1 MTTNEAPL
9 QSENALLESREQQT
23 LGAYIQT
30 YLQRVRAGA
39 LGPLPI
45 IIGIVAV
52 AIFFQ
57 SRNAAYLSPNNI
69 VNLIMQMSGIALIAF
84 GVVFVLLLG
93 EIDLS
98 VAYVS
103 GVAGVIAT
111 ILMRPPHNLEWYIT
125 VPIALVAALGIGTL
139 QGFLITIF
147 QLPSFIV
154 TLAGLLAWNG
164 AILLLV
170 GAGGTVGI
178 PASPFREIS
187 NVYLPPELGLAF
199 VVVLVV
205 AYAATQFIQLQS
217 RRAQG
222 LNAKPITI
230 IALQIAILVVLAV
243 GIVLV
248 VNQDRGLPLIGA
260 LVIVTLIVLTFVT
273 RNTRFGRY
281 VFAVGGNKEAARR
294 AGIRVERVRLYVFML
309 CSFMAGVGGIILA
322 SRLKS
327 VSANQGGGQLLLNC
341 ISAAVIGG
349 TSLFG
354 GRGAVY
360 SAVLGALL
368 IAMVENGMV
377 FLRLE
382 TGWQFIITG
391 IVLVLAVI
399 VDSLSQRSQKRSG
412 LA

>member
-111 ILMRPPHNLEWYIT
+111 ILMRPPHNLEWYLT

-205 AYAATQFIQLQS
+205 AYAATQFIQLQG

-230 IALQIAILVVLAV
+230 IAIQIAILVVLAV
-243 GIVLV
+243 GIVLI

-260 LVIVTLIVLTFVT
+260 IVIVTLIVLTFVT

>member
-9 QSENALLESREQQT
+9 QPQNALLESREQQT

-30 YLQRVRAGA
+30 YFQRVRAGA

-52 AIFFQ
+52 ALFFQ

-125 VPIALVAALGIGTL
+125 VPIALIAALGIGTL
-139 QGFLITIF
+139 QGFLITLF

-170 GAGGTVGI
+170 GAGGTIGI

-199 VVVLVV
+199 VMVLVV

-230 IALQIAILVVLAV
+230 IGIQIAILVVLAV
-243 GIVLV
+243 GIVLI

-260 LVIVTLIVLTFVT
+260 IVIVTLIILTFVT

>member
-111 ILMRPPHNLEWYIT
+111 ILMRPPHNLEWYLT
-125 VPIALVAALGIGTL
+125 VPIALLAALGIGTL
-139 QGFLITIF
+139 QGFLITTF

-178 PASPFREIS
+178 PASPFREIA
-187 NVYLPPELGLAF
+187 NVYLPPELGLGF
-199 VVVLVV
+199 VVVLVI

-230 IALQIAILVVLAV
+230 IGIQIAILVVLAV
-243 GIVLV
+243 GVVLI

-260 LVIVTLIVLTFVT
+260 IVIVTLIVLTFIT

>member
-111 ILMRPPHNLEWYIT
+111 ILMRPPHNLEWYLT
-125 VPIALVAALGIGTL
+125 VPIALLAALGIGTL
-139 QGFLITIF
+139 QGFLITTF

-178 PASPFREIS
+178 PASPFREIA
-187 NVYLPPELGLAF
+187 NVYLPPELGLGF

-230 IALQIAILVVLAV
+230 IGIQIAILVVLAV
-243 GIVLV
+243 GVVLI

-260 LVIVTLIVLTFVT
+260 IVIVTLIVLTFIT

>member
-1 MTTNEAPL
+1 MSLDNLPM
-9 QSENALLESREQQT
+9 QPRNALLESREQQT
-23 LGAYIQT
+23 LSEYIST

-57 SRNAAYLSPNNI
+57 SRNPAYLAPNNI
-69 VNLIMQMSGIALIAF
+69 VNLILQMSGIAMIAF

-103 GVAGVIAT
+103 GVAGVLAT
-111 ILMRPPHNLEWYIT
+111 ILMRPPYSLEWYIT
-125 VPIALVAALGIGTL
+125 VPIGLLAALAIGAL
-139 QGFLITIF
+139 QGALITIF

-170 GAGGTVGI
+170 GAGGTIGI
-178 PASPFREIS
+178 PASPFREMA
-187 NVYLPPELGLAF
+187 NVYLPPELGLGF
-199 VVVLVV
+199 VSVLVI
-205 AYAATQFIQLQS
+205 AYALTQFIQYRS

-222 LNAKPITI
+222 LNAKPPTVIL
-230 IALQIAILVVLAV
+230 AQIGILAILAF
-243 GIVLV
+243 GIVLI

-260 LVIVTLIVLTFVT
+260 MVIVALIILTYVA

-309 CSFMAGVGGIILA
+309 CSFMAGVGGIILT

-354 GRGAVY
+354 GRGSVY

-399 VDSLSQRSQKRSG
+399 VDSISQRSQKRSG

>member
-9 QSENALLESREQQT
+9 HPQNALLESREQQT

-30 YLQRVRAGA
+30 YFQRVRAGA

-52 AIFFQ
+52 ALFFQ

-103 GVAGVIAT
+103 GIAGVIAT

-125 VPIALVAALGIGTL
+125 VPIALVVALGIGTL
-139 QGFLITIF
+139 QGFLITLF

-164 AILLLV
+164 AIFLLV

-199 VVVLVV
+199 VVVLVA
-205 AYAATQFIQLQS
+205 AYAATQIIQLQS

-230 IALQIAILVVLAV
+230 IGIQIAILVVLAV
-243 GIVLV
+243 GIVLI

-260 LVIVTLIVLTFVT
+260 LVIITLIVLTFVT